1 MCTGAVGTPPPYFY
15 TIIYKM
21 KKKTYTSA
29 PLPFMGQKRRFVKEF
44 RKVLAEY
51 PDDVTIVDLFGGS
64 GLLSHTAKAVKPNAV
79 VIYNDFDNYRK
90 RIEHI
95 PHTNALLDKI
105 RPLACTVDKLH
116 RIPNDV
122 RDRIRE
128 LVTEEEQEVGFVDFY
143 TISQSLMFSMKYATN
158 LGEFLKATLYNRMV
172 GNEYSADGYLDGL
185 TIVSEDYKVLFERY
199 KDIPNVLFVI
209 DPPYLSTD
217 VGAYTEYW
225 SLSKCLD
232 VLQLLMSRDFVYF
245 TSNKS
250 QLLEFCEWIG
260 KSGIGRNLFEGA
272 RRIELPMRLNYSS
285 EYIDIMI
292 YKRTSADKAAK
303 TA

>member
-1 MCTGAVGTPPPYFY
+1 
-15 TIIYKM
+15 M

-158 LGEFLKATLYNRMV
+158 LSEFLKATLYNRMV

>member
-1 MCTGAVGTPPPYFY
+1 ME
-15 TIIYKM
+15 
-21 KKKTYTSA
+21 KKTYSSA

-64 GLLSHTAKAVKPNAV
+64 GILSHTAKAVKPNATIV
-79 VIYNDFDNYRK
+79 YNDFDNFRK
-90 RIEHI
+90 RLAHI

-105 RPLACTVDKLH
+105 RPLACCVDKLH

-122 RDRIRE
+122 RDRIRT

-172 GNEYSADGYLDGL
+172 GNEYNADGYLDGL

-199 KDIPNVLFVI
+199 KDTPNVLFVL

-225 SLSKCLD
+225 SLSKYLD
-232 VLQLLMSRDFVYF
+232 VLQLLMSRDFIYF

-250 QLLEFCEWIG
+250 QLLELCEWFG
-260 KSGIGRNLFEGA
+260 KSGLGHNFFDGA
-272 RRIELPMRLNYSS
+272 RRIELPVRVNHSS
-285 EYIDIMI
+285 EYIDIMM

>member
-1 MCTGAVGTPPPYFY
+1 MYGGGGNSPPYFY

-95 PHTNALLDKI
+95 PHTDALLDKI

>member
-15 TIIYKM
+15 TIICKM
-21 KKKTYTSA
+21 RKKTYSSA

-64 GLLSHTAKAVKPNAV
+64 GILSHTAKAVKPNAV
-79 VIYNDFDNYRK
+79 VVYNDFDNFRK
-90 RIEHI
+90 RLEHI

-105 RPLACTVDKLH
+105 RPLACSVDKLH

-128 LVTEEEQEVGFVDFY
+128 LVREEEQKVGFVDFY
-143 TISQSLMFSMKYATN
+143 TISQSLMFSMKYATS
-158 LGEFLKATLYNRMV
+158 LGEILKSTLYNRMV
-172 GNEYSADGYLDGL
+172 GNGYDAEGYLDGL

-199 KDIPNVLFVI
+199 KDMPNVLFVL

-225 SLSKCLD
+225 SLSKYLD
-232 VLQLLMSRDFVYF
+232 VLQLLMSRVFV
-245 TSNKS
+245 
-250 QLLEFCEWIG
+250 
-260 KSGIGRNLFEGA
+260 
-272 RRIELPMRLNYSS
+272 
-285 EYIDIMI
+285 
-292 YKRTSADKAAK
+292 
-303 TA
+303 

>member
-1 MCTGAVGTPPPYFY
+1 
-15 TIIYKM
+15 M
-21 KKKTYTSA
+21 KKKTYSSA

-64 GLLSHTAKAVKPNAV
+64 GILSHTAKAVKPNAV
-79 VIYNDFDNYRK
+79 VVYNDFDNYRK
-90 RIEHI
+90 RLEHI

-105 RPLACTVDKLH
+105 RPLACCVNKPH

-128 LVTEEEQEVGFVDFY
+128 LVREEEQVVGFVDFY
-143 TISQSLMFSMKYATN
+143 TISQSLMFSMKYATS
-158 LGEFLKATLYNRMV
+158 LGEFCKETLYNRMV
-172 GNEYSADGYLDGL
+172 GNGYDAEGYLDGL

-199 KDIPNVLFVI
+199 KDMPNVLFVL

-225 SLSKCLD
+225 SLSKYLD
-232 VLQLLMSRDFVYF
+232 VLQLLMSRDFIYF

-250 QLLEFCEWIG
+250 QLLEFCDWLG
-260 KSGIGRNLFEGA
+260 KSGLGRNLFEGA
-272 RRIELPMRLNYSS
+272 RRIEMPVRLNHHA
-285 EYIDIMI
+285 EYIDIMM
-292 YKRTSADKAAK
+292 YKRASADKVVN

>member
-1 MCTGAVGTPPPYFY
+1 
-15 TIIYKM
+15 
-21 KKKTYTSA
+21 
-29 PLPFMGQKRRFVKEF
+29 MGQKRRFVKEF

-158 LGEFLKATLYNRMV
+158 LSEFLKATLYNRMV

>member
-1 MCTGAVGTPPPYFY
+1 MR
-15 TIIYKM
+15 
-21 KKKTYTSA
+21 KKTYTSA

-64 GLLSHTAKAVKPNAV
+64 GILSHTAKAVKPNATI
-79 VIYNDFDNYRK
+79 IYNDFDNYRK
-90 RIEHI
+90 RLEHI

-105 RPLACTVDKLH
+105 RPLASSVDKLH

-122 RDRIRE
+122 RDRIRT
-128 LVTEEEQEVGFVDFY
+128 LVTEEEKEVGFVDFY

-172 GNEYSADGYLDGL
+172 GNEYNADGYLDGL

-199 KDIPNVLFVI
+199 KDMPSVLFVL

-225 SLSKCLD
+225 SLSKYLD

-250 QLLEFCEWIG
+250 QLLEFCEWLG
-260 KSGIGRNLFEGA
+260 KSGLGRNLFDGA
-272 RRIELPMRLNYSS
+272 KRIELPVRAYSL
-285 EYIDIMI
+285 EYIDIMM
-292 YKRTSADKAAK
+292 YKRASADKAAK

>member
-1 MCTGAVGTPPPYFY
+1 
-15 TIIYKM
+15 M
-21 KKKTYTSA
+21 KKKTYSSA

-64 GLLSHTAKAVKPNAV
+64 GILSHTAKAVKPNAV
-79 VIYNDFDNYRK
+79 VVYNDFDNYRK
-90 RIEHI
+90 RLEHI

-105 RPLACTVDKLH
+105 RPLACCVNKPH

-128 LVTEEEQEVGFVDFY
+128 LVREEEQVVGFVDFY
-143 TISQSLMFSMKYATN
+143 TISQSLMFSMKYATS
-158 LGEFLKATLYNRMV
+158 LGEFCKETLYNRMV
-172 GNEYSADGYLDGL
+172 GNGYDAEGYLDGL

-199 KDIPNVLFVI
+199 KDMPNVLFVL

-225 SLSKCLD
+225 SLSKYLD
-232 VLQLLMSRDFVYF
+232 VLQLLMSRDFIYF

-250 QLLEFCEWIG
+250 QLLEFCDWLG
-260 KSGIGRNLFEGA
+260 KSGLGRNLFEGA
-272 RRIELPMRLNYSS
+272 RRIEMPVRLKHHA
-285 EYIDIMI
+285 EYIDIMM
-292 YKRTSADKAAK
+292 YKRASADKVVN

>member
-15 TIIYKM
+15 TIICKM
-21 KKKTYTSA
+21 KKKTYSSA

-64 GLLSHTAKAVKPNAV
+64 GILSHTAKAVKPNAV
-79 VIYNDFDNYRK
+79 VVYNDFDNYRK
-90 RIEHI
+90 RLEHI

-105 RPLACTVDKLH
+105 RPLACCVNKPH

-128 LVTEEEQEVGFVDFY
+128 LVREEEQVVGFVDFY
-143 TISQSLMFSMKYATN
+143 TISQSLMFSMKYATS
-158 LGEFLKATLYNRMV
+158 LGEFCKETLYNRMV
-172 GNEYSADGYLDGL
+172 GNGYDAEGYLDGL

-199 KDIPNVLFVI
+199 KDMPNVLFVL

-225 SLSKCLD
+225 SLSKYLD
-232 VLQLLMSRDFVYF
+232 VLQLLMSRDFIYF

-250 QLLEFCEWIG
+250 QLLEFCDWLG
-260 KSGIGRNLFEGA
+260 KSGLGRNLFEGA
-272 RRIELPMRLNYSS
+272 RRIEMPVRLNHHA
-285 EYIDIMI
+285 EYIDIMM
-292 YKRTSADKAAK
+292 YKRASADKVVN

>member
-1 MCTGAVGTPPPYFY
+1 MRTGAVGTPPPYFY

-64 GLLSHTAKAVKPNAV
+64 GVLSHTAKAVKPNAV
-79 VIYNDFDNYRK
+79 VVYNDFDNFRK
-90 RIEHI
+90 RLEHI

-105 RPLACTVDKLH
+105 RPLACCVDKLH
-116 RIPNDV
+116 RISNDV
-122 RDRIRE
+122 RDRIRT

-172 GNEYSADGYLDGL
+172 GNEYNADGYLDGL

-199 KDIPNVLFVI
+199 KDTPNVLFVL

-225 SLSKCLD
+225 SLSKYLD
-232 VLQLLMSRDFVYF
+232 VLQLLMSRDFIYF

-250 QLLEFCEWIG
+250 QLLELCEWLG
-260 KSGIGRNLFEGA
+260 KSGLRRNLFDGA
-272 RRIELPMRLNYSS
+272 RRIELPVRVNHSS
-285 EYIDIMI
+285 EYIDIMM

>member
-1 MCTGAVGTPPPYFY
+1 MEKK
-15 TIIYKM
+15 IYS
-21 KKKTYTSA
+21 SA

-79 VIYNDFDNYRK
+79 VVYNDFDNYRK
-90 RIEHI
+90 RLEHI

-105 RPLACTVDKLH
+105 RPLACCVDKPH

-122 RDRIRE
+122 RDRIHE
-128 LVTEEEQEVGFVDFY
+128 LVREEEQKVGFVDFY
-143 TISQSLMFSMKYATN
+143 TISQSLSFPMKYATN
-158 LGEFLKATLYNRMV
+158 LGEFLKAATLYNRMV

-272 RRIELPMRLNYSS
+272 RRIELPVRLNYSS

>member
-1 MCTGAVGTPPPYFY
+1 
-15 TIIYKM
+15 M
-21 KKKTYTSA
+21 KKKTYSSA

-64 GLLSHTAKAVKPNAV
+64 GILSHTAKAVKPNAV
-79 VIYNDFDNYRK
+79 VVYNDFDNYRK
-90 RIEHI
+90 RLEHI

-105 RPLACTVDKLH
+105 RPLACCVNKPH

-128 LVTEEEQEVGFVDFY
+128 LVREEEQVVGFVYFY
-143 TISQSLMFSMKYATN
+143 TISQSLMFSMKYATS
-158 LGEFLKATLYNRMV
+158 LGEFCKETLYNRMV
-172 GNEYSADGYLDGL
+172 GNGYDAEGYLDGL

-199 KDIPNVLFVI
+199 KDMPNVLFVL

-225 SLSKCLD
+225 SLSKYLD
-232 VLQLLMSRDFVYF
+232 VLQLLMSRDFIYF

-250 QLLEFCEWIG
+250 QLLEFCDWLG
-260 KSGIGRNLFEGA
+260 KSGLGRNLFEGA
-272 RRIELPMRLNYSS
+272 RRIEMPVRLNHHA
-285 EYIDIMI
+285 EYIDIMM
-292 YKRTSADKAAK
+292 YKRASADKVVN

>member
-15 TIIYKM
+15 TIICKM
-21 KKKTYTSA
+21 EKKTYSSA

-64 GLLSHTAKAVKPNAV
+64 GILSHTAKAVKPNATIV
-79 VIYNDFDNYRK
+79 YNDFDNFRK
-90 RIEHI
+90 RLAHI

-105 RPLACTVDKLH
+105 RPLACCVDKLH

-122 RDRIRE
+122 RDRIRT

-172 GNEYSADGYLDGL
+172 GNEYNADGYLDGL

-199 KDIPNVLFVI
+199 KDTPNVLFVL

-225 SLSKCLD
+225 SLSKYLD
-232 VLQLLMSRDFVYF
+232 VLQLLMSRDFIYF

-250 QLLEFCEWIG
+250 QLLELCEWFG
-260 KSGIGRNLFEGA
+260 KSGLGHNFFDGA
-272 RRIELPMRLNYSS
+272 RRIELPVRVNHSS
-285 EYIDIMI
+285 EYIDIMM

>member
-1 MCTGAVGTPPPYFY
+1 
-15 TIIYKM
+15 M

-64 GLLSHTAKAVKPNAV
+64 GILSHTAKAVKPNAV
-79 VIYNDFDNYRK
+79 VVYNDFDNYRK
-90 RIEHI
+90 RLEHI

-105 RPLACTVDKLH
+105 RPLACCVDKLH

-122 RDRIRE
+122 RDRIRT
-128 LVTEEEQEVGFVDFY
+128 LVTEEEKEVGFVDFY

-172 GNEYSADGYLDGL
+172 GNEYNADGYLDGL

-199 KDIPNVLFVI
+199 KDTPNVLFVL

-225 SLSKCLD
+225 SLSKYLD

-250 QLLEFCEWIG
+250 QLLEFCEWLG
-260 KSGIGRNLFEGA
+260 KSGLGRNLFDGV
-272 RRIELPMRLNYSS
+272 RRIELPARVNHSS
-285 EYIDIMI
+285 EYIDIMM

>member
-1 MCTGAVGTPPPYFY
+1 ME
-15 TIIYKM
+15 
-21 KKKTYTSA
+21 KKTYSSA

-51 PDDVTIVDLFGGS
+51 PDDVTIVDMFGGS
-64 GLLSHTAKAVKPNAV
+64 GILSHTAKAVKPNAV
-79 VIYNDFDNYRK
+79 VVYNDFDNYRK
-90 RIEHI
+90 RLEHI

-105 RPLACTVDKLH
+105 RPLACCVDKPH

-128 LVTEEEQEVGFVDFY
+128 LVKEEEQVVGFVDFY
-143 TISQSLMFSMKYATN
+143 TISQSLMFSMKYATS
-158 LGEFLKATLYNRMV
+158 LDEFCKETLYNRVV
-172 GNEYSADGYLDGL
+172 GNGYDATGYLDGL

-199 KDIPNVLFVI
+199 KDMPNVLFVL
-209 DPPYLSTD
+209 DPPYLSTY

-225 SLSKCLD
+225 SLSKYLD
-232 VLQLLMSRDFVYF
+232 VLQLLMLRDFIYF

-250 QLLEFCEWIG
+250 QLLEFCDWLG
-260 KSGIGRNLFEGA
+260 KSGLGRNLFEGA
-272 RRIELPMRLNYSS
+272 RRIEMPVRLNHHA
-285 EYIDIMI
+285 EYIDIMM

>member
-1 MCTGAVGTPPPYFY
+1 
-15 TIIYKM
+15 M

-158 LGEFLKATLYNRMV
+158 LSEFLKATLYNRMV

-250 QLLEFCEWIG
+250 QLLEFSEWIG

>member
-1 MCTGAVGTPPPYFY
+1 
-15 TIIYKM
+15 M

-64 GLLSHTAKAVKPNAV
+64 GILSHTAKAVKPNATIV
-79 VIYNDFDNYRK
+79 YNDFDNYRK
-90 RIEHI
+90 RLEHI

-105 RPLACTVDKLH
+105 RPLACCVGKLE
-116 RIPNDV
+116 RIPNNV

-128 LVTEEEQEVGFVDFY
+128 LVREEEQKVGFVDFY
-143 TISQSLMFSMKYATN
+143 TISQSLMFSMKYATS
-158 LGEFLKATLYNRMV
+158 LGEFLKSTLYNRMV
-172 GNEYSADGYLDGL
+172 GNGYDAEGYLDGL

-199 KDIPNVLFVI
+199 KDTPNVLFVL

-225 SLSKCLD
+225 SLSKYLD
-232 VLQLLMSRDFVYF
+232 VLQLLMARDFVYF

-250 QLLEFCEWIG
+250 QLLELCEWLG
-260 KSGIGRNLFEGA
+260 KSGLGRNLFDGA
-272 RRIELPMRLNYSS
+272 RRIELPARVNHSS
-285 EYIDIMI
+285 EYIDIMM

>member
-1 MCTGAVGTPPPYFY
+1 M
-15 TIIYKM
+15 
-21 KKKTYTSA
+21 
-29 PLPFMGQKRRFVKEF
+29 KEF

-64 GLLSHTAKAVKPNAV
+64 GILSHTAKAVKPNATIV
-79 VIYNDFDNYRK
+79 YNDFDNFRK
-90 RIEHI
+90 RLKHI

-105 RPLACTVDKLH
+105 RPLACCVDKLH
-116 RIPNDV
+116 RIPNNV
-122 RDRIRE
+122 RDRIRT
-128 LVTEEEQEVGFVDFY
+128 LVREEEQGVGFVDFY
-143 TISQSLMFSMKYATN
+143 TISQSLMFPMKYATN
-158 LGEFLKATLYNRMV
+158 LGDFLKMTLYNRMV
-172 GNEYSADGYLDGL
+172 GNGYDAEGYLDGL
-185 TIVSEDYKVLFERY
+185 TIVSEDYRVLFERY
-199 KDIPNVLFVI
+199 KDMPNVLFVL

-250 QLLEFCEWIG
+250 QLLELCDWLG
-260 KSGIGRNLFEGA
+260 KSGLGRNLFEGA
-272 RRIELPMRLNYSS
+272 RRIELPVRLNHSS

-292 YKRTSADKAAK
+292 HKRASACKTAK

>member
-21 KKKTYTSA
+21 EKKIYSSA

-64 GLLSHTAKAVKPNAV
+64 GLMSHTAKAVKPNAV
-79 VIYNDFDNYRK
+79 VVYNDFDNYRK
-90 RIEHI
+90 RLEHI

-105 RPLACTVDKLH
+105 RPLACSVDKQH

-122 RDRIRE
+122 RDRIRT
-128 LVTEEEQEVGFVDFY
+128 LVTEEEKEVGFVDFY
-143 TISQSLMFSMKYATN
+143 TISQSLMFPMKYATS
-158 LGEFLKATLYNRMV
+158 LGEFLKSTLYSRMV
-172 GNEYSADGYLDGL
+172 GNEYNADGYLDGL
-185 TIVSEDYKVLFERY
+185 TIVSEDYKVLFEHY
-199 KDIPNVLFVI
+199 KDMPNVLFVL
-209 DPPYLSTD
+209 DPPYMSTD

-225 SLSKCLD
+225 SLSKYLD

-250 QLLEFCEWIG
+250 QLLELCDWLG
-260 KSGIGRNLFEGA
+260 KSGLGRNFFDGA
-272 RRIELPMRLNYSS
+272 RRIEFPVRMNHSS
-285 EYIDIMI
+285 EYIDIMM
-292 YKRTSADKAAK
+292 YKRASADKAAK

>member
-1 MCTGAVGTPPPYFY
+1 
-15 TIIYKM
+15 M

-64 GLLSHTAKAVKPNAV
+64 GILSHTAKAVKPNATIV
-79 VIYNDFDNYRK
+79 YNDFDNFRK
-90 RIEHI
+90 RLKHI

-105 RPLACTVDKLH
+105 RPLACCVDKLH
-116 RIPNDV
+116 RIPNNV
-122 RDRIRE
+122 RDRIRT
-128 LVTEEEQEVGFVDFY
+128 LVREEEQGVGFVDFY
-143 TISQSLMFSMKYATN
+143 TISQSLMFPMKYATN
-158 LGEFLKATLYNRMV
+158 LGDFLKMTLYNRMV
-172 GNEYSADGYLDGL
+172 GNGYDAEGYLDGL
-185 TIVSEDYKVLFERY
+185 TIVSEDYRVLFERY
-199 KDIPNVLFVI
+199 KDMPNVLFVL

-250 QLLEFCEWIG
+250 QLLELCDWLG
-260 KSGIGRNLFEGA
+260 KSGLGRNLFEGA
-272 RRIELPMRLNYSS
+272 RRIELPVRLNHSS

-292 YKRTSADKAAK
+292 HKRASACKTAK

>member
-1 MCTGAVGTPPPYFY
+1 
-15 TIIYKM
+15 M
-21 KKKTYTSA
+21 KKKTYSSA

-64 GLLSHTAKAVKPNAV
+64 GILSHTAKAVKPNATIV
-79 VIYNDFDNYRK
+79 YNDFDNFRK
-90 RIEHI
+90 RLEHI

-105 RPLACTVDKLH
+105 RPLACCVDKLH
-116 RIPNDV
+116 RISNDM

-128 LVTEEEQEVGFVDFY
+128 LVREEEKEVGFVDFY

-172 GNEYSADGYLDGL
+172 GNEYNADGYLDGL

-199 KDIPNVLFVI
+199 KDMPNVLFVL

-225 SLSKCLD
+225 SLSKYLD

-250 QLLEFCEWIG
+250 QLLELCKWLG
-260 KSGIGRNLFEGA
+260 KSGLGRNLFDGA
-272 RRIELPMRLNYSS
+272 RRIELPARVNHSS
-285 EYIDIMI
+285 EYIDIMM

>member
-1 MCTGAVGTPPPYFY
+1 MEKK
-15 TIIYKM
+15 IYS
-21 KKKTYTSA
+21 SA

-64 GLLSHTAKAVKPNAV
+64 GILSHTAKAVKPNATIV
-79 VIYNDFDNYRK
+79 YNDFDNYRK
-90 RIEHI
+90 RLEHI

-105 RPLACTVDKLH
+105 RPLACCVDKPH

-128 LVTEEEQEVGFVDFY
+128 LVREEEQVVGFVDFY
-143 TISQSLMFSMKYATN
+143 TISQSLMFSMKYATS
-158 LGEFLKATLYNRMV
+158 LDEFCKETLYNRV
-172 GNEYSADGYLDGL
+172 VSNGYDATGYLDGL

-199 KDIPNVLFVI
+199 KDMPNVLFVL

-217 VGAYTEYW
+217 VGSYTEYW
-225 SLSKCLD
+225 SLSKYLD

-250 QLLEFCEWIG
+250 QLLEFCDWLG
-260 KSGIGRNLFEGA
+260 KSGLGRNFFDGA
-272 RRIELPMRLNYSS
+272 RRIELPVRLNHHA
-285 EYIDIMI
+285 EYIDIMM

>member
-21 KKKTYTSA
+21 EKRTYSSA
-29 PLPFMGQKRRFVKEF
+29 PLPFMGQKRRFVREF

-51 PDDVTIVDLFGGS
+51 PDDVTIVDMFGGS
-64 GLLSHTAKAVKPNAV
+64 GILSHTAKAVKPNAV
-79 VIYNDFDNYRK
+79 VFYNDFDNYRK
-90 RIEHI
+90 RLEHI

-105 RPLACTVDKLH
+105 RPLACCVGKLE
-116 RIPNDV
+116 RIPNNV
-122 RDRIRE
+122 RDRIRT
-128 LVTEEEQEVGFVDFY
+128 LVTEEEKEVGFVDFY

-172 GNEYSADGYLDGL
+172 GNEYNADGYLDGL

-199 KDIPNVLFVI
+199 KDMPNVLFVL

-225 SLSKCLD
+225 SLSKYLD

-250 QLLEFCEWIG
+250 QLLELCEWFG
-260 KSGIGRNLFEGA
+260 KSGLGHNFFDGA
-272 RRIELPMRLNYSS
+272 RRIELPVRVNHSS
-285 EYIDIMI
+285 EYIDIMM
-292 YKRTSADKAAK
+292 YKRTSADKVAK

>member
-1 MCTGAVGTPPPYFY
+1 MCTGVVGTPPPYFY

-64 GLLSHTAKAVKPNAV
+64 GILSHTAKAVKPNATIV
-79 VIYNDFDNYRK
+79 YNDFDNYRK
-90 RIEHI
+90 RLEHI

-105 RPLACTVDKLH
+105 RPLACCVGKLE
-116 RIPNDV
+116 RIPNNV

-128 LVTEEEQEVGFVDFY
+128 LVREEEQKVGFVDFY
-143 TISQSLMFSMKYATN
+143 TISQSLMFSMKYATS
-158 LGEFLKATLYNRMV
+158 LGEFLKSTLYNRMV
-172 GNEYSADGYLDGL
+172 GNGYDAEGYLDGL

-199 KDIPNVLFVI
+199 KDTPNVLFVL

-225 SLSKCLD
+225 SLSKYLD
-232 VLQLLMSRDFVYF
+232 VIQLLMSRDFVYF

-250 QLLEFCEWIG
+250 QLLELCEWLG
-260 KSGIGRNLFEGA
+260 KSGLGRNFFDGA
-272 RRIELPMRLNYSS
+272 RRIELPARVNHSS
-285 EYIDIMI
+285 EYIDIMM

>member
-1 MCTGAVGTPPPYFY
+1 MEKK
-15 TIIYKM
+15 IYS
-21 KKKTYTSA
+21 SA

-64 GLLSHTAKAVKPNAV
+64 GILSHTAKAVKPNATIV
-79 VIYNDFDNYRK
+79 YNDFDNYRK
-90 RIEHI
+90 RLEHI

-105 RPLACTVDKLH
+105 RPLACTVDKTH

-128 LVTEEEQEVGFVDFY
+128 LVREEEQEVGFVDFY
-143 TISQSLMFSMKYATN
+143 TISQSLMFPMKYATS

-172 GNEYSADGYLDGL
+172 GNEYNEDGYLDGL

-199 KDIPNVLFVI
+199 KDMPNVLLVL

-217 VGAYTEYW
+217 TDAYTEYW
-225 SLSKCLD
+225 SLSKYLD

-260 KSGIGRNLFEGA
+260 KSGIGRNIFEGA
-272 RRIELPMRLNYSS
+272 RRIELPARVNHSS
-285 EYIDIMI
+285 EYIDIMM

>member
-1 MCTGAVGTPPPYFY
+1 MYGGGGNSPPYFY

-21 KKKTYTSA
+21 EKKIYSSA

-79 VIYNDFDNYRK
+79 VVYNDFDNYRK
-90 RIEHI
+90 RLEHI

-105 RPLACTVDKLH
+105 RPLACCVDKPH

-128 LVTEEEQEVGFVDFY
+128 LVREEEQKVGFVDFY
-143 TISQSLMFSMKYATN
+143 TISQSLSFSMKYATS
-158 LGEFLKATLYNRMV
+158 LGEFLKSTLYNRVV
-172 GNEYSADGYLDGL
+172 GNGYDADGYLDGL

-199 KDIPNVLFVI
+199 KDMSNVLFVL

-217 VGAYTEYW
+217 TGAYTEYW
-225 SLSKCLD
+225 SLSKYLD

-250 QLLEFCEWIG
+250 QLLEFCEWLG

-272 RRIELPMRLNYSS
+272 SRIEFPVRMNHHA

-292 YKRTSADKAAK
+292 HKRASACKTAK

>member
-1 MCTGAVGTPPPYFY
+1 M
-15 TIIYKM
+15 
-21 KKKTYTSA
+21 
-29 PLPFMGQKRRFVKEF
+29 
-44 RKVLAEY
+44 AEY

-64 GLLSHTAKAVKPNAV
+64 GILSHTAKAVKPNAV
-79 VIYNDFDNYRK
+79 VVYNDFDNYRK
-90 RIEHI
+90 RLEHI

-105 RPLACTVDKLH
+105 RPLACCVDKPH

-128 LVTEEEQEVGFVDFY
+128 LVREEEQVVGFVDFY
-143 TISQSLMFSMKYATN
+143 TISQSLMFSMKYATS
-158 LGEFLKATLYNRMV
+158 LGEFCKETLYNRMV
-172 GNEYSADGYLDGL
+172 GNGYDAEGYLDGL

-199 KDIPNVLFVI
+199 KDMPNVLFVL

-225 SLSKCLD
+225 SLSKYLD
-232 VLQLLMSRDFVYF
+232 VLQLLMSRDFIYF

-250 QLLEFCEWIG
+250 QLLEFCDWLG
-260 KSGIGRNLFEGA
+260 KSGLGRNLFEGA
-272 RRIELPMRLNYSS
+272 RRIEMPVRLNHHA
-285 EYIDIMI
+285 EYIDIMM

>member
-1 MCTGAVGTPPPYFY
+1 MEKK
-15 TIIYKM
+15 IYS
-21 KKKTYTSA
+21 SA

-64 GLLSHTAKAVKPNAV
+64 GILSHTAKAVKPNATIV
-79 VIYNDFDNYRK
+79 YNDFDNYRK
-90 RIEHI
+90 RLEHI

-105 RPLACTVDKLH
+105 RPLACTVDKTH

-128 LVTEEEQEVGFVDFY
+128 LVREEEQEVGFMDFY
-143 TISQSLMFSMKYATN
+143 TISQSLMFPMKYATS

-172 GNEYSADGYLDGL
+172 GNEYNEDGYLDGL

-199 KDIPNVLFVI
+199 KDMPNVLLVL

-217 VGAYTEYW
+217 TGAYTEYW
-225 SLSKCLD
+225 SLSKYLD

-260 KSGIGRNLFEGA
+260 KSGIGRNFFEGA
-272 RRIELPMRLNYSS
+272 RRIELPARVNHSS
-285 EYIDIMI
+285 EYIDIMM

>member
-1 MCTGAVGTPPPYFY
+1 MEKK
-15 TIIYKM
+15 IYS
-21 KKKTYTSA
+21 SA

-64 GLLSHTAKAVKPNAV
+64 GILSHTAKAVKPNATIV
-79 VIYNDFDNYRK
+79 YNDFDNYRK
-90 RIEHI
+90 RLEHI

-105 RPLACTVDKLH
+105 RPLACTVDKTH

-128 LVTEEEQEVGFVDFY
+128 LVREEEQEVGFVDFY
-143 TISQSLMFSMKYATN
+143 TISQSLMFPMKYATS

-172 GNEYSADGYLDGL
+172 GNEYNEDGYLDGL

-199 KDIPNVLFVI
+199 KDMPNVLLVL

-217 VGAYTEYW
+217 TGAYTEYW
-225 SLSKCLD
+225 SLSKYLD

-260 KSGIGRNLFEGA
+260 KSGIGRNFFEGA
-272 RRIELPMRLNYSS
+272 RRIELPAMVNHSS
-285 EYIDIMI
+285 EYIDIMM

>member
-1 MCTGAVGTPPPYFY
+1 
-15 TIIYKM
+15 
-21 KKKTYTSA
+21 
-29 PLPFMGQKRRFVKEF
+29 
-44 RKVLAEY
+44 
-51 PDDVTIVDLFGGS
+51 
-64 GLLSHTAKAVKPNAV
+64 
-79 VIYNDFDNYRK
+79 
-90 RIEHI
+90 
-95 PHTNALLDKI
+95 
-105 RPLACTVDKLH
+105 
-116 RIPNDV
+116 
-122 RDRIRE
+122 
-128 LVTEEEQEVGFVDFY
+128 
-143 TISQSLMFSMKYATN
+143 
-158 LGEFLKATLYNRMV
+158 MV

-225 SLSKCLD
+225 PLSKCLD

-250 QLLEFCEWIG
+250 QLLELCEWIG

>member
-1 MCTGAVGTPPPYFY
+1 
-15 TIIYKM
+15 M

-64 GLLSHTAKAVKPNAV
+64 GILSHTAKAVKPNATIV
-79 VIYNDFDNYRK
+79 YNDFDNYRK
-90 RIEHI
+90 RLAHI

-105 RPLACTVDKLH
+105 RPLACCVDKLH
-116 RIPNDV
+116 RIPNDM
-122 RDRIRE
+122 RDRIRT

-172 GNEYSADGYLDGL
+172 GNEYNADGYLDGL

-199 KDIPNVLFVI
+199 KDTPNVLFVI

-250 QLLEFCEWIG
+250 QLLELCEWLG
-260 KSGIGRNLFEGA
+260 KSGLGRNLFEGA
-272 RRIELPMRLNYSS
+272 RRIELPVRVNHSS
-285 EYIDIMI
+285 EYIDIMM

>member
-1 MCTGAVGTPPPYFY
+1 M
-15 TIIYKM
+15 
-21 KKKTYTSA
+21 
-29 PLPFMGQKRRFVKEF
+29 
-44 RKVLAEY
+44 
-51 PDDVTIVDLFGGS
+51 
-64 GLLSHTAKAVKPNAV
+64 SHTAKAVKPNATIV
-79 VIYNDFDNYRK
+79 YNDFDNFRK
-90 RIEHI
+90 RLAHI

-105 RPLACTVDKLH
+105 RPLACCVDKLH

-122 RDRIRE
+122 RDRIRT

-158 LGEFLKATLYNRMV
+158 LGEFLKATLYNRVV
-172 GNEYSADGYLDGL
+172 GNEYNADGYLDGL

-199 KDIPNVLFVI
+199 KDMPNVLFVL

-225 SLSKCLD
+225 SLSKYLD
-232 VLQLLMSRDFVYF
+232 VFQLLMSRDFVYF

-250 QLLEFCEWIG
+250 QLLELCEWLG
-260 KSGIGRNLFEGA
+260 KSGLGRSLFEGA
-272 RRIELPMRLNYSS
+272 RRIELPVRVNHSS
-285 EYIDIMI
+285 EYIDIMM